1 MKEPPRLEAIRA
13 LHEEGRY
20 RESLPDLRA
29 LVEAN
34 PADGEA
40 NLLLGTAL
48 LQGGDAGLAVW
59 PLRRASE
66 HPRYAVPAGL
76 LLARAMLD
84 SRTAPDSLPVI
95 HRVLELEPDNL
106 AALALR
112 SRAYLANGNLVEAL
126 ADIDEVLARDPHNV
140 AALVPRVTTLIAL
153 DLIDDAEAALAT
165 ARERL
170 ATTDDVAK
178 SAVLK
183 EGQKGCRNQWIS
195 L

>member
-1 MKEPPRLEAIRA
+1 MNTSVSHHRLRTWSARAALAALLLGLGCGELKEPPRLEAIRA

-29 LVEAN
+29 LVDAN

-95 HRVLELEPDNL
+95 HRVLELEVVL
-106 AALALR
+106 VSQHVLTSAQGHVCEGVEGR
-112 SRAYLANGNLVEAL
+112 RAS
-126 ADIDEVLARDPHNV
+126 V
-140 AALVPRVTTLIAL
+140 A
-153 DLIDDAEAALAT
+153 
-165 ARERL
+165 
-170 ATTDDVAK
+170 
-178 SAVLK
+178 
-183 EGQKGCRNQWIS
+183 EGGGV
-195 L
+195 